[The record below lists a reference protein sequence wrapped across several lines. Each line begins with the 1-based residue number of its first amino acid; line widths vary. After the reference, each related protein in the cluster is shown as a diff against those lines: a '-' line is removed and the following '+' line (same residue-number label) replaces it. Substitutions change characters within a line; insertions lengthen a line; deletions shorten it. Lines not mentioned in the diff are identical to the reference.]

1 VGKATGC
8 AVGHFD
14 GVKGYRA
21 LGWVADLDA
30 PEQTLEVEF
39 FKVAPDGQSTHLGRA
54 RADRPRVDLQTI
66 GLNNIRHGF
75 DWRIPY
81 SRSGFLLSARLANDA
96 FELPG
101 SPIEIG
107 PVPAEPPRRSID
119 GHLDGIGG
127 SLASGWIADLDAP
140 GRTLEVE
147 FLRVAP
153 DGQSTSLGRTRANR
167 PRDDLQAIGLDNIH
181 HGFDWR
187 MPFSRNPFVLRA
199 RLAGDDFELPGSP
212 VEVTPKPA
220 YEGTFDGI
228 TRGVL
233 RGWAWAWD
241 PAISVAVEVF
251 VDGRLRGTAPARI
264 DRPDLVIAHIGHGR
278 HGFAWI
284 VPTDLADGIPHEF
297 ACRIAGTSVD
307 LRGSPQRAVITPGD
321 RSFALPPANAVRGFA
336 SRPLPPWIG
345 AGASSRAPQSP
356 VGDHQAPP
364 RRSTIAKG
372 TPSGEGQPT
381 LQRPRIPG
389 PGVFECPPSTAA
401 NGAKRVRL
409 LVPVWGRE
417 YISLFCRIALPSLLS
432 PNNLPYLLRHHE
444 LDVVFLTR
452 SDERNLFRSHPAH
465 QLLAKLTSVSFID
478 IDDILTSY
486 FDRAPGAYAT
496 ALTYAFFRGIR
507 AMGEAALE
515 TDFLFWNADFVPAD
529 GVFRTMADLITA
541 GVRCTFAPS
550 LRVDLAVEDALP
562 GSRRSGDGSVLDIGP
577 REWVALAMRFPHP
590 TVRAQTLNRFEE
602 RMIDT
607 VNQLYW
613 SVNDE
618 VMVARVFLMFMLH
631 IRPERVWDD
640 VYGHCDY
647 AFVPEMVPSSDYHI
661 ETSSDRMLIIEL
673 QHHNR
678 ESQDIVYGDWAM
690 TPAEIARGVARWTT
704 REHRLTSRQMVVF
717 NASDVATDLEPA
729 RRMTDE
735 FMADVYRLMPKDP
748 IWHNGHLFWTDSLA
762 SLGLPYEDPGPDH
775 PRSHLAAAL
784 RWTGHDI
791 DALRESWPD
800 PAGPPHDIFDLALP
814 LDPSLDIQAW
824 LAQAHSRYLSAWRD
838 ATDPSPP
845 DLSEIDLISGHF
857 QGFGWGLV
865 ERRAESWARRLS
877 PDGGA
882 SLLLRVPS
890 TTGLSVRLD
899 GADLPRNRCAALTVS
914 VNGQRATPRWTGFGS
929 GKPSLHLEIAR
940 NTVIRAKGR
949 LEISLSTNME
959 PNRPADEQPL
969 AFAKLA
975 VRIDQKRI
983 SQGTCRLDHTASR
996 KGCARGP

>member
-1 VGKATGC
+1 VGKAEGRT
-8 AVGHFD
+8 VGHFD
-14 GVKGYRA
+14 GVQGDRA
-21 LGWVADLDA
+21 SGWVADLNA

-39 FKVAPDGQSTHLGRA
+39 FKVAADGQTIHLGRT
-54 RADRPRVDLQTI
+54 RANRPRVDLQAV
-66 GLNNIRHGF
+66 GFNDIRHGF

-81 SRSGFLLSARLANDA
+81 SHSGFLLSARLANNT

-101 SPIEIG
+101 SPVAIT
-107 PVPAEPPRRSID
+107 PSPAEPARTSID
-119 GHLDGIGG
+119 GHFDGVGG
-127 SLASGWIADLDAP
+127 SRASGWIADLDAP
-140 GRTLEVE
+140 ERALEVE
-147 FLRVAP
+147 FFRLAP
-153 DGQSTSLGRTRANR
+153 DGQSTPLGRARANR
-167 PRDDLQAIGLDNIH
+167 PRDDLRAIGLDDIH

-187 MPFSRNPFVLRA
+187 IPFSPSAFVLSA
-199 RLAGDDFELPGSP
+199 RLAGDNFVLPGSP
-212 VEVTPKPA
+212 VEVTPRPA
-220 YEGTFDGI
+220 YEGTFDSI
-228 TRGVL
+228 ARGVL

-241 PAISVAVEVF
+241 PTISVAVEVF

-264 DRPDLVIAHIGHGR
+264 DRPDLVIAHNGHGR

-284 VPTDLADGIPHEF
+284 VPTDLADGIPHQF
-297 ACRIAGTSVD
+297 ACRIAGTSIA
-307 LRGSPQRAVITPGD
+307 LRGSPQTAVIVPAD
-321 RSFALPPANAVRGFA
+321 RSFELAPANTVRGFA

-345 AGASSRAPQSP
+345 AGASSQALRSP
-356 VGDHQAPP
+356 VGGHQALL
-364 RRSTIAKG
+364 RRSAIARKTI
-372 TPSGEGQPT
+372 SGECQLP
-381 LQRPRIPG
+381 LQRPRIVG
-389 PGVFECPPSTAA
+389 PRVFEGPPSTAA
-401 NGAKRVRL
+401 SGAKRVRL
-409 LVPVWGRE
+409 LIPVWGRE

-444 LDVVFLTR
+444 LEVVFLTR
-452 SDERNLFRSHPAH
+452 FDERNLFRSHPSF
-465 QLLAKLTSVSFID
+465 QLLATLTSVSFID
-478 IDDILTSY
+478 IDDILASY

-577 REWVALAMRFPHP
+577 REWVALAMRFLHP

-640 VYGHCDY
+640 IYGHCDY
-647 AFVPEMVPSSDYHI
+647 AFVPEMVPSSNYHI

-678 ESQDIVYGDWAM
+678 ESHDIVYGDWAM

-704 REHRLTSRQMVVF
+704 REHRLASRQMVVF

-729 RRMTDE
+729 RRLTDE
-735 FMADVYRLMPKDP
+735 FMDNVYRLMPKDP
-748 IWHNGHLFWTDSLA
+748 IWHNGHFFWTDSLA
-762 SLGLPYEDPGPDH
+762 SLGLRYEDPAPDH

-784 RWTGHDI
+784 RWTGYDI

-800 PAGPPHDIFDLALP
+800 PARSPRDIFDLALP
-814 LDPSLDIQAW
+814 LDPGLDIQAW
-824 LAQAHSRYLSAWRD
+824 LAHAHARYLAAWRD
-838 ATDPSPP
+838 ATDPSPA

-865 ERRAESWARRLS
+865 KPGAEGWARRLG
-877 PDGGA
+877 PDGSA
-882 SLLLRVPS
+882 TLLLLVPA
-890 TTGLSVRLD
+890 TAGVSVRLD
-899 GADLPRNRCAALTVS
+899 GADLPRNRCEALCVS
-914 VNGQRATPRWTGFGS
+914 ANGQAATPTWTGLGS
-929 GKPSLHLEIAR
+929 GKPSLRLEIAR
-940 NTVIRAKGR
+940 NTVIRAQGR
-949 LEISLSTNME
+949 LEISFSMSME
-959 PNRPADEQPL
+959 PNSAADEQPL

-975 VRIDQKRI
+975 VRIR
-983 SQGTCRLDHTASR
+983 
-996 KGCARGP
+996 

>member
-1 VGKATGC
+1 VGKAAGHT
-8 AVGHFD
+8 VGHFD
-14 GVKGYRA
+14 GVQGHRA
-21 LGWVADLDA
+21 SGWVADLDA

-39 FKVAPDGQSTHLGRA
+39 FKVAPDGQSVHLGRV
-54 RADRPRVDLQTI
+54 RANRPRVDLRAI
-66 GLNNIRHGF
+66 GLNEIRHGF

-81 SRSGFLLSARLANDA
+81 SPSGFLLSARLANDA

-101 SPIEIG
+101 SPVEIT
-107 PVPAEPPRRSID
+107 PSPAEPAWDSID
-119 GHLDGIGG
+119 GHFDGVGG
-127 SLASGWIADLDAP
+127 SRASGWIADLDAP
-140 GRTLEVE
+140 ERTFEVE
-147 FLRVAP
+147 FFRVAP
-153 DGQSTSLGRTRANR
+153 DGQSTLLGRTRANR
-167 PRDDLQAIGLDNIH
+167 PRDDLRAIGLDDIH

-187 MPFSRNPFVLRA
+187 IPFSPGAFLLSA

-241 PAISVAVEVF
+241 PSISVAVEVF

-264 DRPDLVIAHIGHGR
+264 DRPDLVIAHNGHGR

-284 VPTDLADGIPHEF
+284 VPPDLADGDSHEF
-297 ACRIAGTSVD
+297 ACRIAGTPVD
-307 LRGSPQRAVITPGD
+307 LRGSPQRAVIAPGD

-345 AGASSRAPQSP
+345 AGAPSPAPQSP
-356 VGDHQAPP
+356 FVGDRAPL
-364 RRSTIAKG
+364 RRSRIAKG
-372 TPSGEGQPT
+372 APSGECQPP
-381 LQRPRIPG
+381 LQRPNVAA
-389 PGVFECPPSTAA
+389 PGVFECAPSTAA
-401 NGAKRVRL
+401 SGAKSVRL
-409 LVPVWGRE
+409 LIPVWGRE

-432 PNNLPYLLRHHE
+432 PNNLPYLLRHHHLE
-444 LDVVFLTR
+444 VVFLTR
-452 SDERNLFRSHPAH
+452 SDERNLFYSHPAY
-465 QLLAKLTSVSFID
+465 QLLTTLTSVSFID
-478 IDDILTSY
+478 IDDILRSY

-507 AMGEAALE
+507 AVGMAALE

-562 GSRRSGDGSVLDIGP
+562 EARRSGDGSVLDIGP
-577 REWVALAMRFPHP
+577 REWVALAMRFLHP

-631 IRPERVWDD
+631 IRPERVWED

-647 AFVPEMVPSSDYHI
+647 AFVPEMVPSSNYHI

-704 REHRLTSRQMVVF
+704 REHRLTSREMVVF
-717 NASDVATDLEPA
+717 NAGDVATDLEPA

-735 FMADVYRLMPKDP
+735 FMDDVYRLMPKDP
-748 IWHNGHLFWTDSLA
+748 IWHNGHFFWTDSLA
-762 SLGLPYEDPGPDH
+762 SLGLRYEDPGPDH

-800 PAGPPHDIFDLALP
+800 PAGPPRDIFDLALP
-814 LDPSLDIQAW
+814 PDSRVDIQAW
-824 LAQAHSRYLSAWRD
+824 LAQAHSRYLGAWRD
-838 ATDPSPP
+838 ATDPLPSG
-845 DLSEIDLISGHF
+845 LSEIDLISGHF

-865 ERRAESWARRLS
+865 ERRAEGWVRRLG

-882 SLLLRVPS
+882 TLLLRAPATS
-890 TTGLSVRLD
+890 GLSVRLD
-899 GADLPRNRCAALTVS
+899 GADLPRNRCEAISVR
-914 VNGQRATPRWTGFGS
+914 VNGQRATPRWSGFGS
-929 GKPSLHLEIAR
+929 GKPSLRLALAR
-940 NTVIRAKGR
+940 DTISRAKGR
-949 LEISLSTNME
+949 LEISFSTSAG
-959 PNRPADEQPL
+959 PNSSADESSL
-969 AFAKLA
+969 VFAELA
-975 VRIDQKRI
+975 VRID
-983 SQGTCRLDHTASR
+983 
-996 KGCARGP
+996 